1 MKSSMNQAREKRA
14 VRASHL
20 LQMERIWFARLEFQ
34 HLLQTIHAE
43 PRNIAVSPNGHYLAL
58 CGDGLNI
65 LDATP
70 LLSLV
75 AHPDEVGGKVIVYDL
90 K

>member
-1 MKSSMNQAREKRA
+1 LIANIGVKVEVWDA
-14 VRASHL
+14 HH
-20 LQMERIWFARLEFQ
+20 Q